1 MKDARKTNIP
11 GFSRGTFSKS
21 NEEKKKKLEN
31 QEFSNDDMKELT
43 HLINQMEINQVN
55 QIKQMEVN

>member
-1 MKDARKTNIP
+1 MQDARKTNIP
-11 GFSRGTFSKS
+11 GFSRGTFFKS
-21 NEEKKKKLEN
+21 NDEKKKKLEN
-31 QEFSNDDMKELT
+31 QEFSNDGMKELT

>member
-21 NEEKKKKLEN
+21 NEEKKKKIEN
-31 QEFSNDDMKELT
+31 Q
-43 HLINQMEINQVN
+43 
-55 QIKQMEVN
+55 